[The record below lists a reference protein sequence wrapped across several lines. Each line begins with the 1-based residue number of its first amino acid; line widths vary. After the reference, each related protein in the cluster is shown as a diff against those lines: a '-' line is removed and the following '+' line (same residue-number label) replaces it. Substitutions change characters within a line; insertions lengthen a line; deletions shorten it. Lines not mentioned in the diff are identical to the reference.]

1 MRIELTKYNLPKS
14 ASRLPLPV
22 YNTLIII
29 CLILPAMAM
38 AEIESIQSEPASS
51 NSVQLE
57 TTQSEL
63 IASEQIQAETS
74 RAIVPDTDS
83 TGVKQAKKAALS
95 LEELRRL
102 IEQQRNSLEDQQ
114 RQIENQEKQ
123 LEKQRL
129 EIAKQR
135 ESMKSH
141 VGVLNSLQT
150 QLDQLA
156 MKQGQE
162 PAMTE
167 EDKLMLARLQLL
179 EEQVAAIPEDPSLS
193 MEIQPGAIP
202 LPGTNASLKIGGF
215 VKASFI
221 KSFDPLGSVDRF
233 IVGKIPVT
241 DSNEFAH
248 DESDISATQSR
259 INLDLREK
267 TAVGNLRAF
276 IEGDFKGS
284 GDTFRLRHAYGQF
297 RDILAGK
304 TWSVFY
310 DPVAHP
316 QELDFEGVN
325 GQVIVRNAQIRY
337 SPSLGK
343 AWDLSVALES
353 PDAEIGSIDF
363 DNEEKKITEAD
374 GVSKRPDFSFSVRRN
389 FDRFSHVKLS
399 GIVRQVS
406 ARSGDKTE
414 SEFGWGL
421 NLSGVI
427 KFPKFDE
434 RDNLKWQLT
443 YGEGI
448 GRYINDL
455 SSVGGMDGVF
465 NPQGKIKTL
474 PIVAGYAAYQ
484 HWWTDKT
491 RSSFLVSGVW
501 VDNYSFQPDHSYYK
515 TERISGNITYSPVP
529 RFDLGV
535 ELIWGRRTNEDRK
548 RGDAIQALLVGQ
560 FRF

>member
-1 MRIELTKYNLPKS
+1 MRIGLAKNNLPKS
-14 ASRLPLPV
+14 TIKLPLPV
-22 YNTLIII
+22 YNTLIMT

-38 AEIESIQSEPASS
+38 AEIESIQSAPA
-51 NSVQLE
+51 
-57 TTQSEL
+57 QSKSGL
-63 IASEQIQAETS
+63 IASEQIQAEAS
-74 RAIVPDTDS
+74 EAIVPESDS
-83 TGVKQAKKAALS
+83 AGVKQAENNAIS

-102 IEQQRNSLEDQQ
+102 IEQQRKSLEEQQ
-114 RQIENQEKQ
+114 RKIENQEKQ
-123 LEKQRL
+123 LEQQRL

-156 MKQGQE
+156 MKQGEE
-162 PAMTE
+162 PAMSE
-167 EDKLMLARLQLL
+167 EDKLMLSRLQIL

-221 KSFDPLGSVDRF
+221 KSFDSVDSVDRF

-241 DSNEFAH
+241 DANEFAH
-248 DESDISATQSR
+248 DKSDISAAQTR
-259 INLDLREK
+259 LNLDLREK
-267 TAVGNLRAF
+267 TSVGSLRAF
-276 IEGDFKGS
+276 VEGDFKGS

-337 SPSLGK
+337 FPSIGK
-343 AWDLSVALES
+343 AWDLSVAIES
-353 PDAEIGSIDF
+353 PDAEIGIIDF
-363 DNEEKKITEAD
+363 DTNEVTEAE
-374 GVSKRPDFSFSVRRN
+374 GVSEQPDFTFSIRRN

-399 GIVRQVS
+399 GIIRQVS
-406 ARSGDKTE
+406 ARSVIRDKTE
-414 SEFGWGL
+414 SELGWGL

-427 KFPKFDE
+427 KFPKIDE

-443 YGEGI
+443 YGDGI

-455 SSVGGMDGVF
+455 NSVGGMDGVF
-465 NPQGKIKTL
+465 DPQGKIKTL
-474 PIVAGYAAYQ
+474 PVVAGYAAYQ

-491 RSSFLVSGVW
+491 RSSFLISGVW
-501 VDNYSFQPDHSYYK
+501 VDNYSFQPDDSYYK

-548 RGDAIQALLVGQ
+548 SGDAIQALLIGQ